1 MGSNR
6 SLCLPPIEIIQL
18 PLLPVVH
25 IHIPTHTKL
34 KKKKIGVLGTQL
46 RMGKKIFFQFPLKC
60 MRNAESQ
67 ILPFSLHLPQIYE
80 KTMSTLTL
88 IEYRV
93 TWMNGY

>member
-1 MGSNR
+1 MSPSHRHHPVAFITCGTYTHTHTHKIIKKKNR
-6 SLCLPPIEIIQL
+6 SSW
-18 PLLPVVH
+18 
-25 IHIPTHTKL
+25 HTIKD
-34 KKKKIGVLGTQL
+34 
-46 RMGKKIFFQFPLKC
+46 GKKIFFQFPLKC

-93 TWMNGY
+93 TWMDGY